1 VTIYLEKGR
10 VDPNHFA
17 VTAELIPPRDWNP
30 RPLVEQAVRYRGCV
44 DAVDLSDN
52 LLAIARLSPV
62 VGSFFVRQVGVEPI
76 VQINLRDR
84 NRMGIQSD
92 LMGLAALGVKNIT
105 ILGGYPAKVGTE
117 PNAKEVYDLETME
130 LVRYVR
136 TFSDEGKL
144 FDGTMMESPP
154 NFTIGT
160 VENVIGKPI
169 KELIDRLEAKA
180 DNGTDFVR
188 TQLVFDIDL
197 IGEWMEEAR
206 RRGLHER
213 VTIMASILPLKDAD
227 HVGKALRI
235 PGITIPDAFHKRL
248 LESDSS
254 EEGLHI
260 AAELIQ
266 QLRLIEGLKGI
277 HIRPIGGAEDSVNK
291 VVRYAGLMPGAE
303 TQTAPEPAEK
313 TA

>member
-1 VTIYLEKGR
+1 MTLLLEKR
-10 VDPNHFA
+10 QQQQDSFA

-30 RPLVEQAVRYRGCV
+30 RPLIEQALRYRGYV

-62 VGSFFVRQVGVEPI
+62 VGAFFVRQVGMEPI

-92 LMGLAALGVKNIT
+92 LMGLAAIGVKNIT

-117 PNAKEVYDLETME
+117 PSAKEVYDLETME
-130 LVRYVR
+130 LVRYAR
-136 TFSDEGKL
+136 KFADEGLL
-144 FDGTMMESPP
+144 FDGTRMQEPP
-154 NFTIGT
+154 KFTIGT
-160 VENVIGKPI
+160 VENIAGKPI
-169 KELIDRLEAKA
+169 KELIDRLETKV

-188 TQLVFDIDL
+188 TQLVFDMDL

-213 VTIMASILPLKDAD
+213 ATIMASILPLRDAD
-227 HVGKALRI
+227 HVGTALKI
-235 PGITIPDAFHKRL
+235 PGIVIPDSFRGRL
-248 LESDSS
+248 AASESK
-254 EEGLHI
+254 EEGLVI
-260 AAELIQ
+260 AAELIK
-266 QLRLIEGLKGI
+266 QLRQIEGIKGI

-291 VVRYAGLMPGAE
+291 VVQYAGLLSSPKI
-303 TQTAPEPAEK
+303 PAS
-313 TA
+313 A

>member
-1 VTIYLEKGR
+1 MTILLEKGR
-10 VDPNHFA
+10 LNPDHFA
-17 VTAELIPPRDWNP
+17 VTAELVPPRDWNP
-30 RPLVEQAVRYRGCV
+30 RPLVEQAVRYRGYV

-62 VGSFFVRQVGVEPI
+62 VGAFFVRQVGVEPI

-92 LMGLAALGVKNIT
+92 LMGLAAIGVKNIT

-130 LVRYVR
+130 LVRYAR
-136 TFSDEGKL
+136 IFSDEGKL
-144 FDGTMMESPP
+144 FDGTPMQEPP
-154 NFTIGT
+154 QFSIGT
-160 VENVIGKPI
+160 VENIAGKPI

-180 DNGTDFVR
+180 DSGTSFVR
-188 TQLVFDIDL
+188 TQLVFDMDL

-213 VTIMASILPLKDAD
+213 VTIMASILPLRNAD

-235 PGITIPDAFHKRL
+235 PGVVIPDSLHARL
-248 LESDSS
+248 AASHSS

-260 AAELIQ
+260 AAELIK
-266 QLRLIEGLKGI
+266 QLRQIEGIRGI

-291 VVRYAGLMPGAE
+291 VVQYAGLL
-303 TQTAPEPAEK
+303 QSSTAA
-313 TA
+313 ASA

>member
-1 VTIYLEKGR
+1 MEKGR

-30 RPLVEQAVRYRGCV
+30 RPLVEQAVRYRGYV

-62 VGSFFVRQVGVEPI
+62 VGSFFVKQVGVEPI

-160 VENVIGKPI
+160 VENLIGKPI

-235 PGITIPDAFHKRL
+235 PGITIPGAFHKRL
-248 LESDSS
+248 LESEST

-266 QLRLIEGLKGI
+266 QLRRIEGLKGI

-291 VVRYAGLMPGAE
+291 VVRYAGLMPVAG
-303 TQTAPEPAEK
+303 TQTETTPAEK
-313 TA
+313 AASA